1 VSVKHKERKKERLDK
16 LIVDRNIIHTRERA
30 RAYILG
36 GNITVN
42 GEKVLKPAALV
53 DNNSDIRVCL
63 PNKGYVSRGGIK
75 LEGALE
81 DLKIDVRD
89 SYCLDI
95 GASTG
100 GFTDCLLKRGA
111 KKVVAVDVG
120 KNQIDYGLRSDPR
133 IIIIEGF
140 NARYIDR
147 LKLERPPDIVTIDVS
162 FISIRLIL
170 KPLGFV
176 IDKKTKVITLIKP
189 QFELEKS
196 HKGFRGVIKERELH
210 LDILNDLN
218 AFFFIAGYSVDGYT
232 FSKIKGPKGNIEYF
246 AYLRKAQNG
255 EIKIPSTTCTVIE
268 ELVVSSHNY
277 FSKDK
282 RTKQRNKS

>member
-42 GEKVLKPAALV
+42 GEKVLKPAVLV

-81 DLKIDVRD
+81 DLKIDVRN

-133 IIIIEGF
+133 IIVTEGF

-147 LKLERPPDIVTIDVS
+147 LKLEQPPDIVTIDVS

-189 QFELEKS
+189 QFELEKP

-218 AFFFIAGYSVDGYT
+218 AYFFIAGYSVEGYT

-255 EIKIPSTTCTVIE
+255 EITIPSTTCTVIE

-277 FSKDK
+277 FSKNK

>member
-1 VSVKHKERKKERLDK
+1 MSAKYKERKKERLDK
-16 LIVDRNIIHTRERA
+16 LIVNRNIIHNRERA

-63 PNKGYVSRGGIK
+63 QNKGYVSRGGIK

-81 DLKIDVRD
+81 DLKIDVCD

-95 GASTG
+95 GVSTG

-120 KNQIDYGLRSDPR
+120 KNQIDYSLRSDPR
-133 IIIIEGF
+133 IIVIEGF

-147 LKLERPPDIVTIDVS
+147 LKLEQPPDIVTIDVS

-176 IDKKTKVITLIKP
+176 IDNRTRVISLIKP
-189 QFELEKS
+189 QFELEKP
-196 HKGFRGVIKERELH
+196 HKGFRGVIKDRGVH

-218 AFFFIAGYSVDGYT
+218 VFFFTTGYSVDGYT

-246 AYLRKAQNG
+246 ACLRKAQNR
-255 EIKIPSTTCTVIE
+255 EIKLPYTTGTVIE
-268 ELVVSSHNY
+268 ELVVNSHNY

-282 RTKQRNKS
+282 STK